1 MKSIETIEQFEQVLK
16 QPGIHVFLFTA
27 NWCPDCVYIKPFMPS
42 LEQKYEKDMD
52 FYSVDRDQLLD
63 LAIEQGIMGIPSFIA
78 YKDGKR
84 IASFISSLRKSE
96 QEIDAFLQDTRNKG
110 EKEC

>member
-1 MKSIETIEQFEQVLK
+1 
-16 QPGIHVFLFTA
+16 
-27 NWCPDCVYIKPFMPS
+27 
-42 LEQKYEKDMD
+42 
-52 FYSVDRDQLLD
+52 
-63 LAIEQGIMGIPSFIA
+63 MGIPSFIA